1 MRFHFCGNPRR
12 IVTFHSLRDNF
23 LLRLLNSFL
32 HAFLVLFRCLRT
44 ERRTRYIMKTVQHYV
59 CETCGTVYADKAKA
73 KECEKGHKA
82 PERIVGTRYL
92 ALGNDRTGYPL
103 TACSQTSEKK

>member
-1 MRFHFCGNPRR
+1 
-12 IVTFHSLRDNF
+12 
-23 LLRLLNSFL
+23 
-32 HAFLVLFRCLRT
+32 
-44 ERRTRYIMKTVQHYV
+44 MKTVRHYV

-103 TACSQTSEKK
+103 TVRVRMADGKTVAYKREGGQ